1 MIIEFKL
8 KPGKIIPAT
17 YDPVFKAL
25 LTADECREYL
35 ADLIHLVTKI
45 PKDEIM
51 ENMEIKNSEHMKSH
65 IREKG
70 KVSDLIV
77 DVDNNRINLEC
88 NMEYYDGLFSKN
100 NAYQHKLAAEQLLVG
115 ENWVDEKKIIQINF
129 DMFTKFD
136 ERTIIKFMIM
146 DEERHI
152 VETKNFEKYHVNL
165 DLIRKLYY
173 NDNKKLSNE
182 QKRLL
187 LLAVDDKKDIEKIVK
202 GDDTMEKAK
211 NKLVG
216 LSEDTELVGMY
227 EKELM
232 EKKIRNTMIRSAEID
247 AEKRGLA
254 RGMEKGLERGIKEGL
269 AQGIEKGIEQGIEK
283 GIEQGIERSKKNI
296 VMNMIKK
303 NMDIDTIAEITE
315 LSRENIE
322 SYISSS
328 KDN

>member
-1 MIIEFKL
+1 
-8 KPGKIIPAT
+8 
-17 YDPVFKAL
+17 
-25 LTADECREYL
+25 
-35 ADLIHLVTKI
+35 
-45 PKDEIM
+45 
-51 ENMEIKNSEHMKSH
+51 
-65 IREKG
+65 
-70 KVSDLIV
+70 
-77 DVDNNRINLEC
+77 
-88 NMEYYDGLFSKN
+88 
-100 NAYQHKLAAEQLLVG
+100 
-115 ENWVDEKKIIQINF
+115 
-129 DMFTKFD
+129 
-136 ERTIIKFMIM
+136 
-146 DEERHI
+146 
-152 VETKNFEKYHVNL
+152 
-165 DLIRKLYY
+165 
-173 NDNKKLSNE
+173 
-182 QKRLL
+182 
-187 LLAVDDKKDIEKIVK
+187 
-202 GDDTMEKAK
+202 MEKAK